1 MATVLWANRLQG
13 GVVNSDASDKYALY
27 RHSRKL
33 DAVCRRSSGLSF
45 TQLCD
50 TTDLRINLEDI
61 ALPEGMGSTDELM
74 AVDGVWQPAEAAV
87 RLLTAALA
95 EIREKKIRFGLL
107 RNDHK
112 DVVAE
117 LEESLRYAE
126 AAADDGA
133 QFNFSVVM

>member
-1 MATVLWANRLQG
+1 MSTVLWANRLCD
-13 GVVNSDASDKYALY
+13 GVVKSDTSDKYALY

-33 DAVCRRSSGLSF
+33 DAVCKRSSGLSF

-50 TTDLRINLEDI
+50 TTDLRFNIEELT
-61 ALPEGMGSTDELM
+61 LPEGLNSTDELM
-74 AVDGVWQPAEAAV
+74 ARDGVWQPAEKAMRMLA
-87 RLLTAALA
+87 AALT
-95 EIREKKIRFGLL
+95 EIRDKKIRFGLL
-107 RNDHK
+107 KNEHE

-126 AAADDGA
+126 EAASEGA

>member
-1 MATVLWANRLQG
+1 MSTVLWANRLCD
-13 GVVNSDASDKYALY
+13 GVVKSDTSDKYALY

-33 DAVCRRSSGLSF
+33 DAVCKRSSGLSF

-50 TTDLRINLEDI
+50 TTDLRFNIEDM
-61 ALPEGMGSTDELM
+61 ALPEGLNSTDELM
-74 AVDGVWQPAEAAV
+74 AREGVWQPAETAV
-87 RLLTAALA
+87 RMLAAALA
-95 EIREKKIRFGLL
+95 EIRDKKIRFGLL
-107 RNDHK
+107 KNEHE

-126 AAADDGA
+126 EAADEGA